1 MKKEISPKKGKPKRK
16 WIGTLIIN
24 PKTGKIEYRYFTPK
38 TPEEEKKL
46 EAEFDENM
54 QETIE
59 MVLSSKNDNKEN
71 KK

>member
-1 MKKEISPKKGKPKRK
+1 MNNKPKNWKPKRK
-16 WIGTLIIN
+16 WIDTLIIN

-38 TPEEEKKL
+38 TPEEEKRM

-59 MVLSSKNDNKEN
+59 AVLSSKKDTKEN
-71 KK
+71 QK